1 MIISGGENIYPAE
14 VEAALRQHPAVFESA
29 VVGLPDE
36 KWGERVVAFVQLR
49 PGATVQAEALIA
61 FAAQNIARFKCPK
74 IVRFVEAFPRTP
86 LGKIQ
91 RAILR
96 RQAPDLPT
104 TTPG

>member
-1 MIISGGENIYPAE
+1 
-14 VEAALRQHPAVFESA
+14 
-29 VVGLPDE
+29 
-36 KWGERVVAFVQLR
+36 VAFVQLR